1 MQENE
6 YKKEEK
12 CKKEVIAIGLLKK
25 MDVREHKINE
35 LRDIQNK
42 YPDIFAYVEI
52 TDPKSLFLGSLPEE
66 SVDGS
71 ESSEMKEKKCL
82 WLFWL

>member
-6 YKKEEK
+6 YKNEEK

-35 LRDIQNK
+35 LREIQNK

-52 TDPKSLFLGSLPEE
+52 REPESLFLGSLPEE

-71 ESSEMKEKKCL
+71 DSNEIQITEKKNL
-82 WLFWL
+82 